1 MKTVYYLETKMYS
14 KKKKKTYPFEGGEKE
29 KIRRGEK
36 EKSPSRALK
45 SSQIPPFGTTAL
57 EFVELPSL

>member
-14 KKKKKTYPFEGGEKE
+14 KKKKTHPFEGGEKE

-45 SSQIPPFGTTAL
+45 SSQLPPFETTTL
-57 EFVELPSL
+57 ELVELPPL